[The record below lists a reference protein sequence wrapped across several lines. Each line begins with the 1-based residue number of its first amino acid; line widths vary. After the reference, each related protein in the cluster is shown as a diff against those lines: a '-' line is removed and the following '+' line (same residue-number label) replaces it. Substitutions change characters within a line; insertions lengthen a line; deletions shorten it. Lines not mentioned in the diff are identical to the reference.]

1 MVRQKTIEK
10 YIEIKKML
18 KSGSTIRQIKTT
30 LKCSEGTINDAKNYV
45 PNVPNQLRT
54 SNPNPKKIVVDELE
68 EWLSVPNKKGT
79 IKDKKGTV
87 NLTIPVYLNEI
98 LLSYGKQYGRF
109 EDASSDYKYGE
120 RMRRMKLVEEDLTR
134 KYGMDFNYVLQ
145 RQMDR
150 ELKLVNKEIREA
162 NGGH

>member
-18 KSGSTIRQIKTT
+18 ESGSTIRQIKTT

-45 PNVPNQLRT
+45 PNVPNKIRT
-54 SNPNPKKIVVDELE
+54 SYPNPKKIVVDELE

-79 IKDKKGTV
+79 IKDKFD
-87 NLTIPVYLNEI
+87 LTMAVTLKSIIKKV
-98 LLSYGKQYGRF
+98 SKQYWNKSKEDIADIKVF
-109 EDASSDYKYGE
+109 EEYMTKRTGIE
-120 RMRRMKLVEEDLTR
+120 FNFVLKRELVEEMA
-134 KYGMDFNYVLQ
+134 KMD
-145 RQMDR
+145 
-150 ELKLVNKEIREA
+150 KEIREA